1 MLLMLFLVIIPSL
14 LLFFTPEP
22 GKAVILQQCPIFSL
36 IKQQRAV
43 FLKGTGWACK
53 YTRQLQTQLEPWTP
67 ARRGVMHEV

>member
-43 FLKGTGWACK
+43 FLKGTGAG
-53 YTRQLQTQLEPWTP
+53 LASTP
-67 ARRGVMHEV
+67 GSSRPNLNPGPQHAEE